1 MDACILIMEE
11 PFEKIKDLLK
21 KKGVEYEV
29 LEHKPVFTSEE
40 AAQIRGTSMDEGA
53 KSLLLKLKK
62 EFILVV
68 VPGSSRLSMKKLRKH
83 THDNKSR
90 FAKPEEVIE
99 IMGCEIG
106 SCYPVGSIISIRTIV
121 DPAFGKSKYIAFNP
135 GVHDRT
141 IRMKWEDYLI
151 LGEWEIVDVTE

>member
-1 MDACILIMEE
+1 MEK
-11 PFEKIKDLLK
+11 PFEKIKNLLK
-21 KKGVEYEV
+21 EKGIEYKI
-29 LEHKPVFTSEE
+29 LEHESVFTSKE

-53 KSLLLKLKK
+53 KSLLLKLKN

-83 THDNKSR
+83 TNDNKSR
-90 FAKPEEVIE
+90 FARPEEVIN

-106 SCYPVGSIISIRTIV
+106 ACYPVGSVIPIRTIV
-121 DPAFGKSKYIAFNP
+121 DPTFESGEYIAFNP

-141 IRMKWEDYLI
+141 VRIKWRDYLT
-151 LGEWEIVDVTE
+151 LGQWEIVDVAE